1 MDSLLSLA
9 ASGAGIGGGATI
21 AFLFI
26 RWVVEYL
33 GGRMEKRADRLD
45 AGTATLIGQLQGQ
58 VAALLERE
66 KHREQRLRNVED
78 ELTECKRRHAESD
91 AELMR
96 LKAIQQ
102 GRGEMRDRAQV
113 IVSAEAFEARRNP
126 EKKQ

>member
-1 MDSLLSLA
+1 MDSVVSLA

-26 RWVVEYL
+26 KWVVEHF
-33 GGRMEKRADRLD
+33 GGRMDKRADRLD
-45 AGTATLIGQLQGQ
+45 AGTATLISQLQGQ

-66 KHREQRLRNVED
+66 KMREERLSNVEG
-78 ELTECKRRHAESD
+78 ELAECKRRHADAD

-113 IVSAEAFEARRNP
+113 IVSAEAFEARRKP
-126 EKKQ
+126 EKKG